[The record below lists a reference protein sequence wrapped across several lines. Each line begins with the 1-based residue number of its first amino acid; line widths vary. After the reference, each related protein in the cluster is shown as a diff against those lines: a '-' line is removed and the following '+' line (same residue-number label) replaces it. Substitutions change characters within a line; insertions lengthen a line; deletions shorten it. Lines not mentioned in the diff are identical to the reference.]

1 MRIRVSSVAS
11 FALCTLLLAGCWDNN
26 SGEGG
31 ATYNCTQHCG
41 SSTGATNPFT
51 ASSQSA
57 AEEQCAAQIP
67 DCAQTRSCSCVR
79 Q

>member
-1 MRIRVSSVAS
+1 MPIRQWSVVS
-11 FALCTLLLAGCWDNN
+11 FALCALLFTACGDNN

-51 ASSQSA
+51 AASQSA

-67 DCAQTRSCSCVR
+67 DCAQTRSCSCVK